1 MLIRWARTQNYKD
14 PGASSGF
21 NSLAFSAHAAMAFSP
36 STPYWQYKVN
46 EEKTV
51 LNIKIGINKSTA
63 LAATG
68 RTFDVG

>member
-51 LNIKIGINKSTA
+51 FA